1 MLHLIDSLT
10 LIDSLVENK
19 ILGWI
24 KISLRN
30 LKVFI
35 NHLITSYV
43 VVELSDNILIFQ
55 ILFFFKIYFS
65 LKEFIIFCLSPILWN
80 FIEMC
85 IKMDIFIYFVE
96 IPLSNYYFSNLKKK
110 ISQNNFWQYPPIF
123 PPPHCFSSSDLLF
136 YLMNWSFNYLIFLL
150 QHFMY
155 FLNWDFSV
163 CFAVRHYR
171 GSMYSNNNS
180 GPPSSFSGIY
190 IQHLS
195 IKLP

>member
-1 MLHLIDSLT
+1 M
-10 LIDSLVENK
+10 IDSLVENK

-110 ISQNNFWQYPPIF
+110 FLKIIFDSTLPSSPLPTVSQALICYFISWT
-123 PPPHCFSSSDLLF
+123 DLLITLF
-136 YLMNWSFNYLIFLL
+136 FCSNISCIF
-150 QHFMY
+150 
-155 FLNWDFSV
+155 
-163 CFAVRHYR
+163 
-171 GSMYSNNNS
+171 
-180 GPPSSFSGIY
+180 
-190 IQHLS
+190 
-195 IKLP
+195 